1 MSDDASAAP
10 AEGPL
15 SVDQGASALAALRS
29 KPAPAPEAVE
39 APVAEAPTE
48 SEAEPTAEVVQAEPS
63 EATSEDVQAEA
74 LEPAQPALEPPP
86 LWDAEAKEKF
96 RDLSPEHQAIVLAQT
111 DKGDRHRAKAVQE
124 AAERAKHAE
133 DQARGVKVLSEELNT
148 LLPEVLSTFKS
159 RWEGMDWVTLA
170 RDDPGQYVAYK
181 AEHDAEQVKL
191 QGLHAATQR
200 ANAEARAAY
209 VRQESAALAT
219 LAPELVDPKEGPA
232 RQQKLIGFLKDS
244 GVSDEDLSGISAVA
258 TALAY
263 DAMRYREASAKPLP
277 KPAVKPA
284 AARVVPPS
292 PTSAANSQHRS
303 VMDASKRLSQ
313 SGRVEDALALL
324 QARRKG

>member
-48 SEAEPTAEVVQAEPS
+48 SEAEPTAEEQAVELETANDGEQTEDKPEP
-63 EATSEDVQAEA
+63 EA
-74 LEPAQPALEPPP
+74 PAIEPPKF
-86 LWDAEAKEKF
+86 WDADAKAKF
-96 RDLSPEHQAIVLAQT
+96 RELSPEHQAFVLTQAERGVQAS
-111 DKGDRHRAKAVQE
+111 AKAIQD
-124 AAERAKHAE
+124 ATERAKQAE
-133 DQARGVKVLSEELNT
+133 KQVEGVKTLAAELNVF
-148 LLPEVLSTFKS
+148 LPQALATFKS
-159 RWEGMDWVTLA
+159 RWEGVDWLALA
-170 RDDPGQYVAYK
+170 RDDPGQHVAYK
-181 AEHDAEQVKL
+181 AEHDAEQQQL
-191 QGLHAATQR
+191 QGLHAAKQR
-200 ANAEARAAY
+200 ADAEVRAAY

-232 RQQKLIGFLKDS
+232 RQQKLIGFLKAS

-277 KPAVKPA
+277 KPAIKPA
-284 AARVVPPS
+284 AARVVPPT
-292 PTSAANSQHRS
+292 TSAANPQHRS
-303 VMDASKRLSQ
+303 VMSAAAKLAKTGSVDDA
-313 SGRVEDALALL
+313 VALM